1 MKIIT
6 FIFIFFLISCETKRE
21 IETLNK
27 YLIPNKIDST
37 DYYTFN
43 ELYKKGE
50 IDKIKSLNCED
61 KVSSI
66 LAFENNFIFLEKI
79 SNLDKRKI
87 TYLKIDKNGNTIDSL
102 TFSKDYLIIND
113 YIINKN
119 SYCSWFVNNDK
130 NFKKL
135 INIDFFNIS
144 DTIKVKEIVEKLK
157 KNNIE
162 FHSTSEYDINDKIDT
177 CNYILSFKKNELV
190 KYNYPTTI
198 KPEQLKIENKINNG
212 FTSKFKAL
220 NIIEN
225 ENLYKYDNFF
235 AYSYD
240 KLIREGISGGDLFNN
255 NGTQSSSSS
264 YYKGTY
270 FITLKNRSNLKLKLI
285 NSEIDENK
293 EYYVYE
299 DEKYLFN
306 AGPTI
311 YSETFLNFYIIPLDC
326 NYYIIKK

>member
-27 YLIPNKIDST
+27 YLISNKIDST

-43 ELYKKGE
+43 ELYKTGK
-50 IDKIKSLNCED
+50 INKIKSLNCED
-61 KVSSI
+61 KVLNL
-66 LAFENNFIFLEKI
+66 LAFENNYIFLEKT

-87 TYLKIDKNGNTIDSL
+87 IYLKIDKNGNTIDSL
-102 TFSKDYLIIND
+102 TLSKDFLILND
-113 YIINKN
+113 YIFDKN
-119 SYCSWFVNNDK
+119 SYCSWFVDNDK

-135 INIDFFNIS
+135 KNIEFLNIS
-144 DTIKVKEIVEKLK
+144 DTIKVKAIVENLK

-162 FHSTSEYDINDKIDT
+162 FHSTSEYNINDKIDT
-177 CNYILSFKKNELV
+177 CNYIIAFKKNKLV
-190 KYNYPTTI
+190 KYNYPTAI
-198 KPEQLKIENKINNG
+198 KPEQLKIENKIHNG
-212 FTSKFKAL
+212 FTSKFKTL

-240 KLIREGISGGDLFNN
+240 KLIREGISGGDLFSN
-255 NGTQSSSSS
+255 NGTQSSSYS

-270 FITLKNRSNLKLKLI
+270 FITLKNHSKLKLKLMNAEI
-285 NSEIDENK
+285 NESREH
-293 EYYVYE
+293 YQYE
-299 DEKYLFN
+299 EEKYLFN
-306 AGPTI
+306 AGSTI
-311 YSETFLNFYIIPLDC
+311 YSETFLNFYIIPDNC

>member
-43 ELYKKGE
+43 ELYKKGK

-144 DTIKVKEIVEKLK
+144 DTIKATFLRFI
-157 KNNIE
+157 
-162 FHSTSEYDINDKIDT
+162 
-177 CNYILSFKKNELV
+177 
-190 KYNYPTTI
+190 I
-198 KPEQLKIENKINNG
+198 K
-212 FTSKFKAL
+212 S
-220 NIIEN
+220 
-225 ENLYKYDNFF
+225 
-235 AYSYD
+235 
-240 KLIREGISGGDLFNN
+240 IS
-255 NGTQSSSSS
+255 
-264 YYKGTY
+264 
-270 FITLKNRSNLKLKLI
+270 SNLPFDKVYFEILGIMKLYFLFVNASVKFSLI
-285 NSEIDENK
+285 FFSK
-293 EYYVYE
+293 
-299 DEKYLFN
+299 
-306 AGPTI
+306 
-311 YSETFLNFYIIPLDC
+311 
-326 NYYIIKK
+326 

>member
-79 SNLDKRKI
+79 LNLDKRKI

-135 INIDFFNIS
+135 KNIDFFNIS

-177 CNYILSFKKNELV
+177 CNYILSFKKNELI
-190 KYNYPTTI
+190 KYNYPTAI
-198 KPEQLKIENKINNG
+198 KPEQLKIENKIHNG

-225 ENLYKYDNFF
+225 
-235 AYSYD
+235 
-240 KLIREGISGGDLFNN
+240 I
-255 NGTQSSSSS
+255 NGVT
-264 YYKGTY
+264 
-270 FITLKNRSNLKLKLI
+270 F
-285 NSEIDENK
+285 DWK
-293 EYYVYE
+293 ETGLPSAGLLAQDV
-299 DEKYLFN
+299 EKYLPELI
-306 AGPTI
+306 AE
-311 YSETFLNFYIIPLDC
+311 SENGKTLNYNGIIGVLVEA
-326 NYYIIKK
+326 IKELSDRIKTLENK